1 MTFCGTSTG
10 AACSSTWW
18 TRVHV
23 PGRDPVED
31 FETINAELREYN
43 PELAGRKMIV
53 AANKT
58 DILADRTL
66 LDKLKAHVEAQG
78 LPF

>member
-1 MTFCGTSTG
+1 MVDVSGSE
-10 AACSSTWW
+10 
-18 TRVHV
+18 
-23 PGRDPVED
+23 GRDPVED
-31 FETINAELREYN
+31 FETINAELREYS

-66 LDKLKAHVEAQG
+66 LDKLKAHVEPRACALEAVRRRPHGGQG
-78 LPF
+78 S